1 MSIVK
6 PLLRSLLKTFL
17 QYLNEEQQ
25 LKFRK
30 IHKPVDEMNKSQL
43 IEAIQLI
50 ERTLDNNNIHPIN
63 ILEDAVNTVQI
74 N

>member
-6 PLLRSLLKTFL
+6 PLLCSLLKTFL

-30 IHKPVDEMNKSQL
+30 IHKPIDEMSKSQL

-50 ERTLDNNNIHPIN
+50 EKTLDNNNVHPIN
-63 ILEDAVNTVQI
+63 ILEDAVNAVQR